1 MRHSFKKI
9 HKLGIFILAL
19 FFCNFSLQGQTTID
33 NIGGREGNAVYNF
46 LTLPYSSKATALGG
60 INISSIK
67 PDLGLAMYNPSLLSP
82 TLDGWLHLSV
92 KPYLAEIKQYDLSGA
107 KYIDKKK
114 LTIGWGV
121 HYMDYGTV
129 AMTDMSGNQLGDFHP
144 KDYSVQ
150 LSAAANYFKNIYIG
164 TTIKYI
170 QSNYGLYKSS
180 GLAMDLGLKYQ
191 SSNQLSQVSILVK
204 NVGTQLTSYM
214 AKEELPFNLIVGWTK
229 KLENAPF
236 QFSITAEKLSLWR
249 LAYNDTSF
257 NNQQGY
263 TSPGSLQNLFN
274 HLILSGEVFIGD
286 QVSINLGYN
295 FMRRFDLNIQ
305 NEQNGFNGFST
316 GLAIQLPR
324 MEIQY
329 GNAFFQKNMY
339 HHFSVMYQLKN
350 K

>member
-9 HKLGIFILAL
+9 HKLGVFILAL
-19 FFCNFSLQGQTTID
+19 FFCNISLQGQTTID

-67 PDLGLAMYNPSLLSP
+67 PDLGLAMYNPSLLSS
-82 TLDGWLHLSV
+82 TMDGWLHLSV
-92 KPYLAEIKQYDLSGA
+92 KPYLADIKQYDFSGA
-107 KYIDKKK
+107 KHLDNKKM
-114 LTIGWGV
+114 TIGWGI

-129 AMTDMSGNQLGDFHP
+129 TMTDIAGSQLGDFHP
-144 KDYSVQ
+144 KDYSIQ
-150 LSAAANYFKNIYIG
+150 LSAAANYIKNIYIG
-164 TTIKYI
+164 TTLKYI

-180 GLAMDLGLKYQ
+180 GLAMDLGLSYQ

-204 NVGTQLTSYM
+204 NLGTQLTSYM

-257 NNQQGY
+257 NTQQGY
-263 TSPGSLQNLFN
+263 NSPGSLQNLFN

-305 NEQNGFNGFST
+305 NQQNGFNGFST
-316 GLAIQLPR
+316 GLAIQLSR